1 MLDDKIWTN
10 RKYTL
15 LTDQQL
21 NMDNNRRGKLW
32 ITKDRLAFDNNIH
45 IFADKHVKHV
55 FQIGTKDRVEF
66 NSHPPPHSSAKQ

>member
-21 NMDNNRRGKLW
+21 NMDNNRRGKLL
-32 ITKDRLAFDNNIH
+32 ITKDRLALDNNI
-45 IFADKHVKHV
+45 IVDKHVKHV

-66 NSHPPPHSSAKQ
+66 NSHPHPPHSSPKH